1 LLKIIDDNETQFS
14 YGDLPNIYT
23 SIRSVSV
30 SAKLCLDVLRLR
42 SYIVLARKAIALE
55 SKLMN
60 RKNVSHTPQIVR
72 KGTRNY
78 LFDRTNIVFRD
89 EGPKTSRLGNLE
101 NFRDTHLKIT
111 T

>member
-1 LLKIIDDNETQFS
+1 
-14 YGDLPNIYT
+14 
-23 SIRSVSV
+23 
-30 SAKLCLDVLRLR
+30 
-42 SYIVLARKAIALE
+42 VLARKAIALE

-89 EGPKTSRLGNLE
+89 EGPKTSRLWKFGKFQRHSSENNHINYQLNLQLARAE
-101 NFRDTHLKIT
+101 FKILVSWNSRFARFEFNLAAP
-111 T
+111 